1 MIVVVGLCIAQSIAE
16 FTQHPSR
23 NAIELSPFEVRRVV
37 VWQKEKE
44 ETIKYTT
51 KMMASRQTSALNK

>member
-44 ETIKYTT
+44 ETI
-51 KMMASRQTSALNK
+51 